1 MVDTRAHT
9 SGIDVGVFVT
19 TVLEDIGDNGD
30 NNINGSNFLL
40 NIPGHLWLYWTQ
52 MDVAKMYNQ

>member
-30 NNINGSNFLL
+30 NNIPLIILDTDGCGQDVRPVNF
-40 NIPGHLWLYWTQ
+40 
-52 MDVAKMYNQ
+52 

>member
-40 NIPGHLWLYWTQ
+40 NIPGHL
-52 MDVAKMYNQ
+52 